1 MSPRSP
7 QTTPASVSPLCYSRT
22 NLMSSCFCL
31 EFLFPVVVW
40 QWVPM
45 VPDSSQAGPGLCF
58 VGLQQ
63 LTACRPRPAARWRQ
77 LSQLSQH
84 LRRGWGVECVVAPQM
99 FCFPPLISIRCP
111 RSGVQD
117 LMSASPV
124 FADSEQ
130 SWELI
135 VTCQAAPTPR
145 WDFVLGLG
153 WGCSLGPDLKFTFKF
168 QPWIRMNWV
177 TKPQW

>member
-63 LTACRPRPAARWRQ
+63 LTACLPRPAARWRQ

-135 VTCQAAPTPR
+135 VTWPGRPDTTLRLRPG
-145 WDFVLGLG
+145 VGLGLLAG
-153 WGCSLGPDLKFTFKF
+153 SRFK
-168 QPWIRMNWV
+168 IYI
-177 TKPQW
+177 